1 MNANELL
8 DVIGG
13 ARDSYVAAAM
23 ETRNGVKK
31 SRPGMQKLLFI
42 AAILAMTLVLA
53 GCVAV
58 FMGLRDKQIAE
69 ESRTKRFDEY
79 GLIVEPTVVKEAVV
93 SLYGSHSDPIHLAAK
108 EWYDYCQTLP
118 DDIWMENQ
126 DNKLGLPLNHYDT
139 YECYTQEMS
148 DKVVEIS
155 EKYDLKLLDQGLLAQ
170 RWQNDVMLDTLGI
183 DGVCQP
189 GVDAENGAGLFY
201 PNGNFWLNVDFPA
214 DESCPNLLS
223 CKYSYAQT
231 DYFDPAYQSIDAECM
246 QWEYTAKDGT
256 QLLLVMGKEFGYIF
270 ANRGDAAITI
280 STLAFYED
288 MFPQSD
294 KEFFTKELLERTA
307 DKFSYQL
314 KPQSFD
320 VEAVKPKL
328 AEAEAAHEAS
338 LPKWEEP
345 IYHSYGEYLNDQLWL
360 NTLFYHL
367 CDLTGDGQEEL
378 LVGCGDGSFD
388 HVLTIVQD
396 GTVQEIYEN
405 IGSRLCENG
414 CIQSF
419 ADSGDGN
426 YMEYSFSNLAGGT
439 KAVVD
444 HIQYSD
450 GSWTEATAQNPYF
463 VNQPISKEEAKAILD
478 NYVVKDL
485 EFRSVLLYPMDG
497 SGRTLGQVVREN
509 DPVLT
514 EQDMIQK
521 YAEFVPTHRS
531 IFPLKYYAIRDI
543 NGDGVI
549 DLLLSDDMETICEIF
564 TIDRGRIDWIP
575 ESRVYL
581 CENNVLK
588 RAWDHFDSQLGR
600 YEGFTFRKMDGR
612 KTTHLNQILH
622 ILSTDTWK
630 LGDVHD
636 NGPEISEKEAMA
648 ILEAYT
654 VIDPGMKPLKEL
666 GKR

>member
-13 ARDSYVAAAM
+13 ARDRYVAAAM
-23 ETRNGVKK
+23 ETRNGIKE
-31 SRPGMQKLLFI
+31 SRPGMGKLMFI
-42 AAILAMTLVLA
+42 AAILAMTMVLA

-69 ESRTKRFDEY
+69 DSRTKRFNEY
-79 GLIVEPTVVKEAVV
+79 GLMVEPTEVKEAVV

-108 EWYDYCQTLP
+108 EWYEYRQTLP
-118 DDIWMENQ
+118 DDIWTENP
-126 DNKLGLPLNHYDT
+126 DNELGLPLNHYDT
-139 YECYTQEMS
+139 YGCYTQEMS
-148 DKVVEIS
+148 DKVTEIA
-155 EKYDLKLLDQGLLAQ
+155 EKYGLKLLDQGLLAQ

-201 PNGNFWLNVDFPA
+201 PNGSFWLNVDFPA
-214 DESCPNLLS
+214 DETFPHLLS
-223 CKYSYAQT
+223 CKYSYAKT
-231 DYFDPAYQSIDAECM
+231 DFFDPAYQSIDVECQ

-256 QLLLVMGKEFGYIF
+256 PLLLVMGKEFGYIF

-280 STLAFYED
+280 MIHAFYED
-288 MFPQSD
+288 MFPEGEQD
-294 KEFFTKELLERTA
+294 FFTKELLEQVA

-314 KPQSFD
+314 KPKSFD
-320 VEAVKPKL
+320 LEAVKPKL

-338 LPKWEEP
+338 LPQWEEP

-367 CDLTGDGQEEL
+367 RDLTGDGQEEL
-378 LVGCGDGSFD
+378 LVGRGDGSFD
-388 HVLTIVQD
+388 HVLTIAQD
-396 GTVQEIYEN
+396 GTVQEIYGN

-419 ADSGDGN
+419 ADSGDGR
-426 YMEYSFSNLAGGT
+426 YMEYIFSDLAGGT
-439 KAVVD
+439 ETVVD

-450 GSWTEATAQNPYF
+450 GSWAEATAQNPYF
-463 VNQPISKEEAKAILD
+463 ANQPISMEAAKEILD
-478 NYVVKDL
+478 KYVVTDL
-485 EFRSVLLYPMDG
+485 EFQSVLFYPMEENG
-497 SGRTLGQVVREN
+497 KTLGQVVREN
-509 DPVLT
+509 DPILSQ
-514 EQDMIQK
+514 QDMIQK

-549 DLLLSDDMETICEIF
+549 DLLLSDDTETICELF

-581 CENNVLK
+581 CEDNVLK
-588 RAWDHFDSQLGR
+588 RVWDHFDSELGR
-600 YEGFTFRKMDGR
+600 YEGYTFRKMDGR
-612 KTTHLNQILH
+612 KQIPLGQVLH

-630 LGDVHD
+630 QGDIHD
-636 NGPEISEKEAMA
+636 HGPEISEEEANA
-648 ILEAYT
+648 FLSQYS
-654 VIDPGMKPLKEL
+654 VIDPGMKPLNQL
-666 GKR
+666 GDR